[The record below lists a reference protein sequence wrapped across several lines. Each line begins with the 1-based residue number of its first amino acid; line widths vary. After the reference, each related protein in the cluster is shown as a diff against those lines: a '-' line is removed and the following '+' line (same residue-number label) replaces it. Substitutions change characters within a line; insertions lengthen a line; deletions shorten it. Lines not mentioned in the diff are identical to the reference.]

1 MKRSL
6 FLSVLTGVL
15 MAAGFL
21 SACSAFAPYVD
32 ARREAGTLAIVG
44 KSTPEK
50 VSICYN
56 SSASSPEEVMR
67 LAEAECAKTG
77 KSPKFLGQN
86 YWDCSLFVPTRV
98 EYKCE

>member
-6 FLSVLTGVL
+6 FLCVVVG
-15 MAAGFL
+15 AGAFL
-21 SACSAFAPYVD
+21 SACGAFAPYVD
-32 ARREAGTLAIVG
+32 ARREAGTLATVG

-56 SSASSPEEVMR
+56 SSATSPEEVLK
-67 LAEAECAKTG
+67 LATAECAKTG
-77 KSPKFLGQN
+77 KKPKFLGQN

>member
-6 FLSVLTGVL
+6 FLGVVLGTV
-15 MAAGFL
+15 AFL

-32 ARREAGTLAIVG
+32 ARREAGTLATVG
-44 KSTPEK
+44 RSTPEK

-56 SSASSPEEVMR
+56 SSATSSEEVLK
-67 LAEAECAKTG
+67 LATDECAKTG
-77 KSPKFLGQN
+77 KKPKFLGQN

>member
-6 FLSVLTGVL
+6 FLSVIVG
-15 MAAGFL
+15 AGAFL

-32 ARREAGTLAIVG
+32 VRREAGTLAMVG

-56 SSASSPEEVMR
+56 SSATSPEEVLK
-67 LAEAECAKTG
+67 LATAECAKTG
-77 KSPKFLGQN
+77 KKPKFLGQN

>member
-6 FLSVLTGVL
+6 FWCFVFGAGV
-15 MAAGFL
+15 FL
-21 SACSAFAPYVD
+21 SACGAFSPYVD
-32 ARREAGTLAIVG
+32 ARREAGTLATVG

-56 SSASSPEEVMR
+56 SSATSPEEVLK
-67 LAEAECAKTG
+67 LAADECAKTG
-77 KSPKFLGQN
+77 KKPKFLGQN
-86 YWDCSLFVPTRV
+86 YWDCSLLVPTRV